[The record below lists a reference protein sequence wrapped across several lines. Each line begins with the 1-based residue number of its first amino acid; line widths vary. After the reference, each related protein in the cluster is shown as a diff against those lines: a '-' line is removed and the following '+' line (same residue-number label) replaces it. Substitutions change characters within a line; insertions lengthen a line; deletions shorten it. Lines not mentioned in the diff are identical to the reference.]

1 MQYQKSV
8 FESKKYSNIDQFTK
22 YRKEYLN
29 KKYEYEQCKK
39 YTPVN
44 YLTDNNIVK
53 GFNYNG
59 ELVAI
64 CDRYENIIMIE
75 RDDDR
80 ITRVYDNKNNQISF
94 KYNSSGVFQS
104 IPTLADEP
112 LN

>member
-1 MQYQKSV
+1 
-8 FESKKYSNIDQFTK
+8 
-22 YRKEYLN
+22 
-29 KKYEYEQCKK
+29 
-39 YTPVN
+39 
-44 YLTDNNIVK
+44 
-53 GFNYNG
+53 

-104 IPTLADEP
+104 ITDARGRTTKLGYDKTDKSKLNKITYSDGNTLEWAYP
-112 LN
+112 NAIGSTI